1 MGRRSARTLASLAL
15 AIAFAALP
23 AAVLAHPLGNFTINH
38 YAGITIG
45 PSQVDLDVVIDMA
58 EIPAFQERQR
68 MDLDGDGEV
77 ADEEMAAA
85 APASCAATADAIELA
100 VDGRPAVLSA
110 TGAALTFPSGLG
122 GLSTMRLE
130 CRFTAAAALATGRA
144 STVTFSDGSYPER
157 IGWREIVASGD
168 GVEVDAAGLPPTSPS
183 RRLTVYP
190 EDLLTQPLD
199 IRAATIRATPLAA
212 PAAPSAAAAPT
223 PAPVA
228 PAGVGD
234 DAGVSAVPG
243 GIGGELPD
251 VFRTADLTPLV
262 LLLSIATAFGL
273 GAGHALTPG
282 HGKTLMAAYLVGT
295 RGTALHAVGL
305 GLAVTVS
312 HTLGILALA
321 AVVVGAQGALPPD
334 VVVRVAPVVAAIT
347 IVAIGGWMLVGE
359 IRRRVV
365 AAGPQPAA
373 DHEHGHDHGPD
384 HDAVH
389 EHPGDHLHGG
399 AHHSHLPAAGSTITW
414 RGLFALGL
422 AGGLIPSTSAL
433 FILLGAIVAGRPAV
447 GFLLVVVFGLGMAV
461 VMTGVGLA
469 MVFTRE
475 RLDRLP
481 SGTGVGRLVR
491 HAPLA
496 AAVVVLVFGV
506 YLTAQAV
513 GGRPVL

>member
-38 YAGITIG
+38 YAGITVR

-100 VDGRPAVLSA
+100 VDGRAAVLSA

-130 CRFTAAAALATGRA
+130 CRFTAAVALATGRA

-168 GVEVDAAGLPPTSPS
+168 GVEVDAASLPATSPS

-199 IRAATIRATPLAA
+199 IREATIRATPVAA
-212 PAAPSAAAAPT
+212 PAAPVAAAPT

-234 DAGVSAVPG
+234 VAGVSAVPG

-251 VFRTADLTPLV
+251 VFRAADLTPLV

-359 IRRRVV
+359 IRRRV
-365 AAGPQPAA
+365 AARPQPGAA
-373 DHEHGHDHGPD
+373 HEHGHDQPHD
-384 HDAVH
+384 HSH
-389 EHPGDHLHGG
+389 EHPGDHAHGG

-447 GFLLVVVFGLGMAV
+447 GFVLVVVFGLGMAV

-496 AAVVVLVFGV
+496 AAVVVLAFGV

>member
-38 YAGITIG
+38 YAGITVR

-77 ADEEMAAA
+77 TDEEMAAA
-85 APASCAATADAIELA
+85 GPASCSATADAIELA

-130 CRFTAAAALATGRA
+130 CRFTAAADLATGRA

-168 GVEVDAAGLPPTSPS
+168 GVEVDTAGLPATSPS
-183 RRLTVYP
+183 QRLTVYP
-190 EDLLTQPLD
+190 EDLLSQPLE
-199 IRAATIRATPLAA
+199 IREATIRATPVAA

-234 DAGVSAVPG
+234 VAGVSAVPG

-251 VFRTADLTPLV
+251 VFRVASLTPLV
-262 LLLSIATAFGL
+262 LLLSIAAAFGL

-347 IVAIGGWMLVGE
+347 ILAIGGWMLVGE
-359 IRRRVV
+359 IRRRV
-365 AAGPQPAA
+365 AARPQPGALE
-373 DHEHGHDHGPD
+373 HEHDHPHDHR
-384 HDAVH
+384 
-389 EHPGDHLHGG
+389 HGG
-399 AHHSHLPAAGSTITW
+399 ARHSHLPAAGSTIKW

-496 AAVVVLVFGV
+496 AAVVVLAFGV

>member
-23 AAVLAHPLGNFTINH
+23 SVVLAHPLGNFTINH
-38 YAGITIG
+38 YAGLTVR

-68 MDLDGDGEV
+68 MDGDSDGEV
-77 ADEEMAAA
+77 TDEEIALA
-85 APASCAATADAIELA
+85 APAACAATADSIALA
-100 VDGRPAVLSA
+100 VDGRPVDLSA
-110 TGAALTFPSGLG
+110 TGAAVTFPSGLG

-130 CRFTAAAALATGRA
+130 CGFRVAVDLTGGRA
-144 STVTFSDGSYPER
+144 SSITFSDGSYPER

-168 GVEVDAAGLPPTSPS
+168 GVEIDAEGLPATSPS
-183 RRLTVYP
+183 RRLTAYP

-199 IRAATIRATPLAA
+199 IREATILATPAAPVASPAPTSA
-212 PAAPSAAAAPT
+212 PAAPADVDSAS
-223 PAPVA
+223 VA
-228 PAGVGD
+228 
-234 DAGVSAVPG
+234 AVPG
-243 GIGGELPD
+243 GVGGELPD
-251 VFRTADLTPLV
+251 VFRAADLTPLV

-295 RGTALHAVGL
+295 RGTAVHAVGL

-321 AVVVGAQGALPPD
+321 AVVVGAQEALPPD
-334 VVVRVAPVVAAIT
+334 VVVRVAPVIAAVT
-347 IVAIGGWMLVGE
+347 IAAIGGWMLVGE
-359 IRRRVV
+359 IRRR
-365 AAGPQPAA
+365 AGGAGRRTA
-373 DHEHGHDHGPD
+373 EAHEHE
-384 HDAVH
+384 H
-389 EHPGDHLHGG
+389 EHSSAGDGDGSHGGDHSHAGVR
-399 AHHSHLPAAGSTITW
+399 HSHLPPEGSTITW

-433 FILLGAIVAGRPAV
+433 FILLGAIVAGRPAI

-469 MVFTRE
+469 MVFARG

-481 SGTGVGRLVR
+481 SPSGLGRLVR

-496 AAVVVLVFGV
+496 AAVVVLAFGV

-513 GGRPVL
+513 TGRPVL